1 MEHEVDLLSEV
12 NLLSDDELDAVAGG
26 MNAFML
32 RWNAFI
38 EGVYS
43 TCGQAGAEMLA
54 RSADNAGMN

>member
-1 MEHEVDLLSEV
+1 MECEIDR
-12 NLLSDDELDAVAGG
+12 LSDDELDEVAGG

-38 EGVYS
+38 TGVYS